1 MAWPRMNL
9 RSTQPL
15 EGREG
20 RPDPLPPLYRV
31 VLLSGTSTD
40 LSSLARKTITVLDC
54 KAVSTTP
61 EVPMDV
67 DNGPHFT
74 AKVQKVKPPA

>member
-15 EGREG
+15 AGREG
-20 RPDPLPPLYRV
+20 CPDPLPLLFGV
-31 VLLSGTSTD
+31 VLLTGTSTD
-40 LSSLARKTITVLDC
+40 LSSLAHRTITVLDC
-54 KAVSTTP
+54 KAVSTTL

-67 DNGPHFT
+67 DTGPHFT
-74 AKVQKVKPPA
+74 AEVQKVKPPA